1 MKWNILTWFS
11 AVSTSSPRWV
21 FESQTL
27 KKILKNPR
35 LTFGI
40 IPHQWRTPLARDR
53 GWLGLS
59 SAYPQFRPP
68 WICEPGRSFFLA
80 TLKSNCHQFQLQFK
94 VAKKRSAHLAV
105 HFFGSFEL
113 SPILARIVPTLFI
126 LHRVR
131 AGKGIS
137 QMGTGVLRGSTI
149 MIKISDKSCF

>member
-53 GWLGLS
+53 GWSGLS
-59 SAYPQFRPP
+59 SAYPQSRPP
-68 WICEPGRSFFLA
+68 SICAPGVSFFSA
-80 TLKSNCHQFQLQFK
+80 TLRLNCHQFQLN
-94 VAKKRSAHLAV
+94 
-105 HFFGSFEL
+105 FFGNLEL
-113 SPILARIVPTLFI
+113 SPISAWIVPTLFI